1 MKNLLK
7 ISFIELTILLLVV
20 TCRPANSSSEQTAD
34 NAPAKENP
42 SLAQYQKAYFASGCF
57 WCVEAIYE
65 SLEGVKEV
73 VSGYSGGTVANPTY
87 EMVGA
92 HTTGHA
98 EAVEVYYDPKV
109 ISYATL
115 VKVFY
120 ASQDPTTVGQKPDFG
135 DSYRS
140 IIFYQNES
148 EKQIA
153 EAAKDSVAKLYSQP
167 VVTEIV
173 PLEKFWPA
181 EKYHQNYEKLHP
193 DQPYVRSVSIPR
205 LNRFKEKHPELLKPE

>member
-1 MKNLLK
+1 MKNILK
-7 ISFIELTILLLVV
+7 ISLVELTMLLIVV
-20 TCRPANSSSEQTAD
+20 TCKPANSGGQTD
-34 NAPAKENP
+34 DRAPAVE
-42 SLAQYQKAYFASGCF
+42 SEELASYQKAYFASGCF
-57 WCVEAIYE
+57 WCVEAVYE
-65 SLEGVKEV
+65 SLEGVKEA
-73 VSGYSGGTVANPTY
+73 VSGYSGGTVSNPTY

-153 EAAKDSVAKLYSQP
+153 QAAKDSVAQKYTQP

-205 LNRFKEKHPELLKPE
+205 LNRFKEKHPELLKVE